1 MTFGV
6 NQSPDSLIALEAAAN
21 KGGVSSTS
29 PVLPKPK
36 INIMI
41 PQTKTINKVMS
52 LFFDLG
58 STGLVDETPP
68 LFAAAARAMSE
79 SGDWLTPKV
88 NGIFRFDKPPL
99 IYWLMGFFYSLP
111 NNDMW
116 DSLGT
121 LSARL
126 PSALGSLFLMLII
139 GDTLFCWPQKGDKEF
154 FTPIVASL
162 GFALSP
168 LIIIWSRT
176 AVSDALLTGTL
187 GISLLL
193 FWRRMVSDNNDQCI
207 SAWVFL
213 GFAILTKGPVAFILA
228 ALTIASFLLSQRDS
242 KSMLCKIRPK
252 KGFLI
257 TILISVPWYIL
268 ELIKEGKP
276 FWDNFFGYHNFQRY
290 TSVVNNHS
298 EPLWFFLYIMVL
310 ASLPFTPFLYHG
322 IFIAVKDFLKSL
334 KENCRVSET
343 LNTYA
348 LCWLSSVFIFFSI
361 SATKLPSYW
370 LPAIPAAAILISN
383 SFISLKNPN
392 KTYFYMWIF
401 NILILFGVSIAFFF
415 SNIWL
420 SSIND
425 PEMPNLAFE
434 LISTGIIFKARLF
447 FSLFTFLAIILF
459 SLKSKNIF
467 LYLQILLLIGQSFL
481 MSPIRKLADTSR
493 QLPLRNISKLIL
505 GMREGRETLAMIG
518 IRKPSLHYYSRQ
530 IVFYE
535 PSTKE
540 GLINLSERL
549 NSDKRKNYEDQ
560 PDYQNKS
567 FLVVID
573 DYSSRQMHW
582 SNINHQKLGEYGIYN
597 LWRIQRNDL
606 IKYSD
611 FLVKSGYKS
620 DWKKRQVEKF

>member
-1 MTFGV
+1 MIFLK
-6 NQSPDSLIALEAAAN
+6 SKKRLLSLLI
-21 KGGVSSTS
+21 
-29 PVLPKPK
+29 VLVCG
-36 INIMI
+36 I
-41 PQTKTINKVMS
+41 TIFIS
-52 LFFDLG
+52 GLG

-111 NNDMW
+111 KNEIW
-116 DSLGT
+116 DSFGT

-126 PSALGSLFLMLII
+126 PSALGSLFLMLMI
-139 GDTLFCWPQKGDKEF
+139 GDTLFCWPQQGDKQF
-154 FTPIVASL
+154 LTPIVASL

-193 FWRRMVSDNNDQCI
+193 FWRRMASENNEQCI

-213 GFAILTKGPVAFILA
+213 GLAILTKGPVAFVLA
-228 ALTIASFLLSQRDS
+228 TLTITSFLLSQKDW
-242 KSMLCKIRPK
+242 KTLLCKINPK

-257 TILISVPWYIL
+257 TMLISVPWYIL

-298 EPLWFFLYIMVL
+298 EPFWFFLYIMIL
-310 ASLPFTPFLYHG
+310 ASLPFTPFLYYG
-322 IFIAVKDFLKSL
+322 IFKAFKDFLKNS
-334 KENCRVSET
+334 KDSINVSET
-343 LNTYA
+343 LYTYS
-348 LCWLSSVFIFFSI
+348 LCWLSSVLIFFSI

-383 SFISLKNPN
+383 SFINLKNSN
-392 KTYFYMWIF
+392 KNYLYLWIF
-401 NILILFGVSIAFFF
+401 NILILFGVSISFFF

-425 PEMPNLAFE
+425 PEMPNLASE
-434 LISTGIIFKARLF
+434 LISSGIIFKAKLF
-447 FSLFTFLAIILF
+447 FSSFTLLAIILL

-467 LYLQILLLIGQSFL
+467 LYLQILFLIGQSFL
-481 MSPIRKLADTSR
+481 MSPIRKLADNSR
-493 QLPLRNISKLIL
+493 QLPLRNISKLISHI
-505 GMREGRETLAMIG
+505 REGEETLAMIG

-535 PSTKE
+535 PNTQE
-540 GLINLSERL
+540 GLINLSDRL
-549 NSDKRKNYEDQ
+549 NTDRRENYEDQ
-560 PDYQNKS
+560 PDYENKS
-567 FLVVID
+567 LLVVID
-573 DYSSRQMHW
+573 LYSSREQHW

-597 LWRIQRNDL
+597 LWRIKKSDL
-606 IKYSD
+606 NKYSE
-611 FLVKSGYKS
+611 FLVNSGFKS
-620 DWKKRQVEKF
+620 DWKNRKVEKF

>member
-1 MTFGV
+1 MILLK
-6 NQSPDSLIALEAAAN
+6 SKKRL
-21 KGGVSSTS
+21 VSSFI
-29 PVLPKPK
+29 VLSCGL
-36 INIMI
+36 IIFI
-41 PQTKTINKVMS
+41 
-52 LFFDLG
+52 LGLG

-111 NNDMW
+111 KNETW

-126 PSALGSLFLMLII
+126 PSALGSLFLMLMI
-139 GDTLFCWPQKGDKEF
+139 GDTLFCWPQKGNRQF
-154 FTPIVASL
+154 LTPIVASL

-193 FWRRMVSDNNDQCI
+193 FWRRMASENNDQCI

-213 GFAILTKGPVAFILA
+213 GFAILTKGPVAFVLAILT
-228 ALTIASFLLSQRDS
+228 LTSFFFSQKDWKKLLY
-242 KSMLCKIRPK
+242 KINPK

-257 TILISVPWYIL
+257 TILISLPWYIL

-290 TSVVNNHS
+290 TSVVNNHA
-298 EPLWFFLYIMVL
+298 EPFWFFLYIMIL

-322 IFIAVKDFLKSL
+322 IFKAFKDFLKSS
-334 KENCRVSET
+334 KESCNITET
-343 LNTYA
+343 LYTYS
-348 LCWLSSVFIFFSI
+348 LCWLTSVLIFFSI

-383 SFISLKNPN
+383 GFINLKNSN
-392 KTYFYMWIF
+392 KSYLYLWIF
-401 NILILFGVSIAFFF
+401 NILILFGVSLSFFF

-425 PEMPNLAFE
+425 PEMPNLVSE
-434 LISTGIIFKARLF
+434 LISSGIIFKAKLF
-447 FSLFTFLAIILF
+447 FSSFTLVAIILY
-459 SLKSKNIF
+459 SLNSKNIF
-467 LYLQILLLIGQSFL
+467 LYLQILLLLGQPFL
-481 MSPIRKLADTSR
+481 MSPVRKLADTSR

-505 GMREGRETLAMIG
+505 DIREGKETLAMIG

-535 PSTKE
+535 PNTKE

-549 NSDKRKNYEDQ
+549 SIDRRENHEDQ
-560 PDYQNKS
+560 PDYEYKS
-567 FLVVID
+567 LLVVID
-573 DYSSRQMHW
+573 KYSSSEKHW
-582 SNINHQKLGEYGIYN
+582 SNISYQKLGEYGIYS
-597 LWRIQRNDL
+597 LWRIQKSDL
-606 IKYSD
+606 NKYSE
-611 FLVKSGYKS
+611 FLVNSGFES
-620 DWKKRQVEKF
+620 DWENRKVEKF

>member
-1 MTFGV
+1 MILLNSKKRLATLLIVLIFGIIIFI
-6 NQSPDSLIALEAAAN
+6 L
-21 KGGVSSTS
+21 
-29 PVLPKPK
+29 
-36 INIMI
+36 
-41 PQTKTINKVMS
+41 
-52 LFFDLG
+52 DLG
-58 STGLVDETPP
+58 ATGLVDETPP

-111 NNDMW
+111 KIEIW

-126 PSALGSLFLMLII
+126 PSSLGSLFLMLMIA
-139 GDTLFCWPQKGDKEF
+139 DTLFCWPQKGDKQF
-154 FTPIVASL
+154 FTPIAGSL

-193 FWRRMVSDNNDQCI
+193 FWRRMASENNDKCI
-207 SAWVFL
+207 AAWAFL
-213 GFAILTKGPVAFILA
+213 GFAILTKGPVAFVLA
-228 ALTIASFLLSQRDS
+228 TLTITFFLIIQKDWRSL
-242 KSMLCKIRPK
+242 LNKINPK

-257 TILISVPWYIL
+257 TILISVPWYVL
-268 ELIKEGKP
+268 ELLREGRP

-298 EPLWFFLYIMVL
+298 EPIWFFLYIMIL

-322 IFIAVKDFLKSL
+322 IFIAFREFLKSL
-334 KENCRVSET
+334 KESCGVPNS
-343 LNTYA
+343 LYTYS
-348 LCWLSSVFIFFSI
+348 LCWLSAVLIFFSI

-383 SFISLKNPN
+383 SFISLKNTN
-392 KTYFYMWIF
+392 KTYLYLWIF
-401 NILILFGVSIAFFF
+401 NIFIFFGVSIAFFF

-420 SSIND
+420 GSIND
-425 PEMPNLAFE
+425 PEMPNLASK
-434 LISTGIIFKARLF
+434 LLSSGIIFKAKLF
-447 FSLFTFLAIILF
+447 FSLFTLFAIILF

-467 LYLQILLLIGQSFL
+467 LYLQIVLIMGQYFL

-505 GMREGRETLAMIG
+505 DTREGKETLAMIG

-535 PSTKE
+535 PNTQE
-540 GLINLSERL
+540 GLINLKERL
-549 NSDKRKNYEDQ
+549 NNDRRKNYQDE
-560 PDYQNKS
+560 PDYQYKS
-567 FLVVID
+567 LLIVID
-573 DYSSRQMHW
+573 DYSSQEEHW
-582 SNINHQKLGEYGIYN
+582 SNFNHEKLGKYGIYN
-597 LWRIQRNDL
+597 LWRINKKDL
-606 IKYSD
+606 NEYSE
-611 FLVKSGYKS
+611 FLINNGYKS
-620 DWKKRQVEKF
+620 NWKNRQVEKF